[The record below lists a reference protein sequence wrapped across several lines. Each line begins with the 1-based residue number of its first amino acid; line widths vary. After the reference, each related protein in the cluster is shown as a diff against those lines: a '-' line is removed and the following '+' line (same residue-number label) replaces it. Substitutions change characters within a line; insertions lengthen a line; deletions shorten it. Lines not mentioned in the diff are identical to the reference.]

1 MAKQYVSKP
10 NVNRREFMARTAAVG
25 SAAVLAGR
33 ASRSTAQPQLSA
45 AKDGA
50 DRVGI
55 SEAAYKKAWNRAEVM
70 VAKMTLAEKISQTGG
85 ANNLGYVPAIKRLG
99 IPAYN
104 YYSGEALHGLVGEG
118 ATGFPLPLAMGCS
131 WNPEL
136 VRRVFSAVSDEA
148 RAYHRKYNQGLNYY
162 SPPTLNI
169 HRDPRW
175 GRCGEVY
182 GEDPCHLSTFAADV
196 IRGFQGDDSNYL
208 KAVACAKHFIC
219 NNTDDDRYGV
229 SASVNPRNFW
239 EYYTR
244 AFRAAVMDGDVF
256 AVMAAY
262 NAVNGVPCPADRF
275 LLTSLLRDRWSFRGY
290 VASDCD
296 AVACIYNPHHYV
308 PTLHQAAALAMQA
321 GCDFNCGDTMPQHLG
336 KAVADEL
343 VSEAD
348 ISRAVER
355 ALTTR
360 FLLGEFDP
368 PSQVPYSKIGFDVV
382 NCPAHQKLALE
393 MARQSIVLLKNNGR
407 FLPLDKSACRKVAI
421 IGPLAHYH
429 AGNYGNTSP
438 GVRIS
443 VLDGLANEFGE
454 SVGVQRH
461 WAVSAARM
469 SVGPQSQ
476 PSSEAGTDVGW
487 ISNGAW
493 LEFMPQNLEGVK
505 EFKFRVA
512 SPALGGH
519 IEVHLGSLKNPPVAR
534 AEVPVTGGFQKWI
547 TVQAPVGKPLSGT
560 HRIVLKFIGAPGP
573 ALFNLEWYEVTPN
586 PKPQPG
592 KAYLVYEPGCG
603 ILGPKDDQLFNRA
616 VNAAREADL
625 VIMVCGINQSV
636 DREYHDRK
644 TTDLTGVQHE
654 LIKACFNA
662 NPKTVLVLN
671 TNNTVAI
678 NWEQAN
684 LPAIVGTIFA
694 GQAQGTAIA
703 DVLFGNYN
711 PGGKTCCTWY
721 KSVDQLPSFHDYDII
736 PNGQNQPLKS
746 GQVSGRTYMY
756 FEGEPLYPFGYGL
769 SYTTFKFNGFKIS
782 SDSLAAG
789 GEIKVSAAI
798 TNTGKRSGAEVAQ
811 FYITAPKSRVKRPI
825 KQLVGFQRVELK
837 PGESRRVTFTL
848 PYNEQALWYWHEDL
862 RKFVLQPGTLK
873 LMIGSSSADIHLTG
887 RVSLQACTDGPLGGP
902 ETLNTVAVKSVVS
915 G

>member
-1 MAKQYVSKP
+1 MDDLKFSRTSLS
-10 NVNRREFMARTAAVG
+10 RRTFLGAAG
-25 SAAVLAGR
+25 TTVLASGVAAAQRDMVSVSDRGFWDKGAVRISDAAHQKARMR
-33 ASRSTAQPQLSA
+33 AA
-45 AKDGA
+45 AL
-50 DRVGI
+50 
-55 SEAAYKKAWNRAEVM
+55 
-70 VAKMTLAEKISQTGG
+70 VARMTLAEKISQTGG
-85 ANNLGYVPAIKRLG
+85 DNNWGAVPAIKRLG

-104 YYSGEALHGLVGEG
+104 YYSGEALHGLVGNDG

-131 WNPEL
+131 WNPGL
-136 VRRVFSAVSDEA
+136 VRRVFSAISDEA

-182 GEDPCHLSTFAADV
+182 GEDPCHLSSFAAAV

-219 NNTDDDRYGV
+219 NNTDDDRYSV
-229 SASVNPRNFW
+229 SASVSPRNFW

-244 AFRAAVMDGDVF
+244 AFRSAVVDGDVF
-256 AVMAAY
+256 IVMAAY
-262 NAVNGVPCPADRF
+262 NAINGVPCPADRF
-275 LLTSLLRDRWSFRGY
+275 LLTGLLRDRWGFRGY
-290 VASDCD
+290 VTSDCD

-308 PTLHQAAALAMQA
+308 PTLHQAAALAVQA
-321 GCDFNCGDTMPQHLG
+321 GCDFNCGNTMPKHLG

-368 PSQVPYSKIGFDVV
+368 PSQVPYSRIGFDVV

-393 MARQSIVLLKNNGR
+393 MARQSIVLLKNDGQ
-407 FLPLDKSACRKVAI
+407 FLPLDKNACRKVAI

-443 VLDGLANEFGE
+443 VLDGLAHEFDA
-454 SVGVQRH
+454 SVERQRY
-461 WAVSAARM
+461 WAAGAARM
-469 SVGPQSQ
+469 SAGPKSQ

-487 ISNGAW
+487 ITNGAW
-493 LEFMPQNLEGVK
+493 LEFEPQNLEGVE

-512 SPALGGH
+512 SPGPGGH
-519 IEVHLGSLKNPPVAR
+519 IEVRLDSLKNPPVAR
-534 AEVPVTGGFQKWI
+534 AAVPVTGGFQKWI
-547 TVQAPVGKPLSGT
+547 TVPASVGKPLSGA
-560 HRIVLKFIGAPGP
+560 HRIVLKFTGAADL
-573 ALFNLEWYEVTPN
+573 ALFNLEWYEVTPS
-586 PKPQPG
+586 PKPRPG

-603 ILGPKDDQLFNRA
+603 ILGPRDDELFDRA
-616 VNAAREADL
+616 VNAARHADL

-636 DREYHDRK
+636 DCEYHDRK
-644 TTDLTGVQHE
+644 TTDLTGAQHE
-654 LIKACFNA
+654 LIQACHQA
-662 NPKTVLVLN
+662 NPRTVLVLN

-684 LPAIVGTIFA
+684 LPAIVSTIFA

-711 PGGKTCCTWY
+711 PGGKTDCTWY
-721 KSVDQLPSFHDYDII
+721 KSVDQLPPFHNYDIM
-736 PNGQNQPLKS
+736 K
-746 GQVSGRTYMY
+746 GRTYMY

-769 SYTTFKFNGFKIS
+769 SYTTFHTSDMHMDSTELSAKKPVKIS
-782 SDSLAAG
+782 CTV
-789 GEIKVSAAI
+789 K
-798 TNTGKRSGAEVAQ
+798 NTGARAGAEVVQ
-811 FYITAPKSRVKRPI
+811 FYITAPKSPVKRPI
-825 KQLVGFQRVELK
+825 KELVGFQRVELK

-848 PYNEQALWYWHEDL
+848 PYTAQALWYWHESR
-862 RKFVLQPGTLK
+862 RKFVLQAGRLK
-873 LMIGSSSADIHLTG
+873 LMIGNSSADIALTG
-887 RVSLQACTDGPLGGP
+887 VVTLKACTDAALGGP
-902 ETLNTVAVKSVVS
+902 ETLNTIAVKSVVS